1 MNSFRKKCFMRNFA
15 LFCAVIAAV
24 CLAGEA
30 RAKSP
35 EDVFTVRDGEWALV
49 SGGEPDG
56 SCGGSPALGLYWY
69 AVNPETDGAAKG
81 LERGALLYDGGAGK
95 YSFLPLREE
104 QMFVDDIFFSPDRK
118 TLVVASR
125 MSRNSSSLAVY
136 DLASL
141 APRHE
146 LLGWSEIYFA
156 DGARFAFTRVD
167 TGVERSMEAGIW
179 GTSAAIYAPGTEKG
193 FVVLKGA
200 SAKEN
205 FFVTGADENG
215 IVINT
220 VSVESEDDWNDT
232 DKWKEG
238 EITVE
243 VPPAG
248 QP

>member
-1 MNSFRKKCFMRNFA
+1 M
-15 LFCAVIAAV
+15 LLLCAVIAAV

-35 EDVFTVRDGEWALV
+35 EEVFTVSDGEWALV

-56 SCGGSPALGLYWY
+56 SSGGSPALGLYWY
-69 AVNPETDGAAKG
+69 VENPETDEAAKG
-81 LERGALLYDGGAGK
+81 FERGALLYDGGAKK

-104 QMFVDDIFFSPDRK
+104 QMFVDDISFSPDKK

-141 APRHE
+141 ALKHE
-146 LLGWSEIYFA
+146 LLGWSEIYFV
-156 DGARFAFTRVD
+156 DGARFAFTSVD
-167 TGVERSMEAGIW
+167 TGVERPMEAGIW
-179 GTSAAIYAPGTEKG
+179 GTSAAIYAPGTDKG
-193 FVVLKGA
+193 YVVLKSA
-200 SAKEN
+200 SAKED
-205 FFVTGADENG
+205 FSVTGADENG
-215 IVINT
+215 IVINA
-220 VSVESEDDWNDT
+220 VSVDSENDWKDT
-232 DKWKEG
+232 AKWKEA

-248 QP
+248 